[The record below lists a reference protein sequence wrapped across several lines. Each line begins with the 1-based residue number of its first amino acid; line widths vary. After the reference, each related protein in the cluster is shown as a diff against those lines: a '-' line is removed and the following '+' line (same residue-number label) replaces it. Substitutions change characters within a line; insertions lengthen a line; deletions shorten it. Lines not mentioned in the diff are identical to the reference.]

1 MSLQLRNLHIGYD
14 RCAVCGPLDLHIH
27 KGALVALLGPNG
39 SGKSTLLR
47 TLAGETQPF
56 SGTLHG
62 TPRQTTAFL
71 PQGKTL
77 LADAP
82 VSVRQIVEMG
92 LWAKLGVFGRPC
104 SHDRAAVDAAID
116 LVGLTA
122 FANRTIGELSGG
134 QQQRALF
141 ARLAVQNCDVV
152 LLDEPFAALDGDS
165 QDDLLAIVKTWH
177 KAGKTIIVAVHDV
190 DIAQQFPTWLK
201 IDNELV
207 TLTDRP
213 TGEPVRGES
222 GLRVIVG
229 GAT

>member
-14 RCAVCGPLDLHIH
+14 RCSVCGPLDLHIH

-47 TLAGETQPF
+47 TLAGDTRPF
-56 SGTLHG
+56 SGSLHG

-71 PQGKTL
+71 PQNSTL
-77 LADAP
+77 LTNAP
-82 VSVRQIVEMG
+82 ISVRQVIEMG

-104 SHDRAAVDAAID
+104 SHDRAAVEEAID
-116 LVGLTA
+116 LVGLTP

-141 ARLAVQNCDVV
+141 ARLAVQNCDVI

-165 QDDLLAIVKTWH
+165 QSDLLAVVKGWH

-190 DIAQQFPTWLK
+190 EIAQQFPTWLEIRK
-201 IDNELV
+201 DIV

-213 TGEPVRGES
+213 AAEPVRGEG

-229 GAT
+229 GAN